1 MQLIEKISSRLK
13 RYAALSLAL
22 GILLSGLGTS
32 VFDSIAMATPGEV
45 TSRSIQM
52 SNATPSASGVSYLVS
67 FTPAT
72 VSQTI
77 GGIIVDFCTSPI
89 LGITCTAPTF
99 LGIGTPTCTGISPPT
114 GFSTSSGTWNCTK
127 FGGSSTT
134 TLELSNATQQTTAV
148 TAVAITFTITTMV
161 NPSASCASNVC
172 TFYARIMTFDT
183 QAHAASYSPTGANT
197 GEDDQGGVAI
207 TTVSQLTINSKVQE
221 QIQFCIDTNSA
232 ATCSAATTGAIAL
245 GDTNDILTTAG
256 AYTSIIP
263 QYIIQ
268 TNAQHNVSISVQGPT
283 LTGGF
288 SGSATIKTSSANAA
302 GAAVNTSYGSAPATS
317 QFGFC
322 SWESTGA
329 TLTPVAPYAN
339 AS

>member
-1 MQLIEKISSRLK
+1 
-13 RYAALSLAL
+13 
-22 GILLSGLGTS
+22 
-32 VFDSIAMATPGEV
+32 
-45 TSRSIQM
+45 
-52 SNATPSASGVSYLVS
+52 
-67 FTPAT
+67 
-72 VSQTI
+72 
-77 GGIIVDFCTSPI
+77 
-89 LGITCTAPTF
+89 
-99 LGIGTPTCTGISPPT
+99 
-114 GFSTSSGTWNCTK
+114 
-127 FGGSSTT
+127 
-134 TLELSNATQQTTAV
+134 
-148 TAVAITFTITTMV
+148 
-161 NPSASCASNVC
+161 
-172 TFYARIMTFDT
+172 MTFDT

-288 SGSATIKTSSANAA
+288 SGSATIETSSANAA
-302 GAAVNTSYGSAPATS
+302 GAAVNTSYASAPATS

-339 AS
+339 ASCNGVTTSAGTGTPWIATSAQFAFDLTSGGPPAGAGLGIPSTYGEQIATASAGQSTGNLAFIANIGYSQQPGIYTTNLDFIATGTY